1 MVTEQLPAFTP
12 IIFDPETLQRL
23 FEDVE
28 TEASKESPLLVVNPA
43 AAAASTNMIFP
54 PRFTNGEPIT
64 FIGSDVVVAL
74 PLLGVIFIFTMHL
87 PGATPEI
94 FSPDVMHTDES
105 VLDTEPVTLEP
116 CGMDIFDAFM
126 IVNNDEVAPILTE
139 AVFAIGTTT
148 VVGVVVGATGATG
161 ATGVTGATGAT
172 GVPVTAF
179 EVGESPIPF
188 NALMV
193 TE

>member
-1 MVTEQLPAFTP
+1 MVTEQLPTFTP
-12 IIFDPETLQRL
+12 MIFDPETLQRL
-23 FEDVE
+23 FEDVATE
-28 TEASKESPLLVVNPA
+28 TSKESPLLVVNPA

-74 PLLGVIFIFTMHL
+74 PLFGVIFIFTMHL

-116 CGMDIFDAFM
+116 CGMDIFDALM
-126 IVNNDEVAPILTE
+126 IVNNDEVAPVLTE
-139 AVFAIGTTT
+139 AVFAIGATT
-148 VVGVVVGATGATG
+148 VVGVGVGVGVGVV
-161 ATGVTGATGAT
+161 GVTGAIGAT
-172 GVPVTAF
+172 GVPVIAF

-188 NALMV
+188 SALMV